1 MMYHYYGYGPDMGWG
16 GGFGVFAVIL
26 HVFWLIV
33 VIAAIIWLI
42 RLVFGRRHGHR
53 HWNRY
58 LDGTSS
64 ALEILN
70 ERFAKGEI
78 NKEEYE
84 ERKRVLLAEP
94 EHK

>member
-1 MMYHYYGYGPDMGWG
+1 MMHYYGYGPGMGWG
-16 GGFGVFAVIL
+16 GGFGVLDVIWN
-26 HVFWLIV
+26 VFWAIV
-33 VIAAIIWLI
+33 LVAALVWLV
-42 RLVFGRRHGHR
+42 RFAFGHR
-53 HWNRY
+53 HGRHWRRY

-78 NKEEYE
+78 HKEEYE

-94 EHK
+94 ENK